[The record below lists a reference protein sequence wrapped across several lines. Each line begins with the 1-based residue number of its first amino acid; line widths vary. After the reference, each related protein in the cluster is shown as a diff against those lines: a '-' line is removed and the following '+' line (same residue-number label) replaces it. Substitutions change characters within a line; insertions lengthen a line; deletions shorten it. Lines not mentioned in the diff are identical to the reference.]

1 MFNKIIFNILEEQ
14 DFLKGR
20 KTKPLVDAIT
30 NRNPIT
36 FYYSGPKSPEKESV
50 KPGVRVRAE
59 AVALG
64 LSKKGNLIVRAFV
77 QPPSTS
83 KKGFTKTGWRTFMVN
98 RMSNLQ
104 IMNDETF
111 DNKRPGYK
119 EGEESKS
126 GPMSV
131 TYVTTDWGKT
141 PEVKPTQQITKSEP
155 EVKPQPTKQVLPQP
169 KTDDKPSVTPEERP
183 KDFVGD
189 IFKKLQTN
197 IKDVNGN
204 KIINTNDYLNAVKDL
219 YKLKQDEWVNSQKEV
234 GGNLNPGSGT
244 RRRFEISSNNELSNI
259 LSKNGITVSDETI
272 QTEPTQT
279 EPTQT
284 EPLQENINRIKSLM
298 LLLN

>member
-1 MFNKIIFNILEEQ
+1 MFDEVIFNILQEQ

-20 KTKPLVDAIT
+20 KTKPLVNAIT

-36 FYYSGPKSPEKESV
+36 FYYTGPKSPEKESV

-64 LSKKGNLIVRAFV
+64 LSKKGNLIIRAFV

-83 KKGFTKTGWRTFMVN
+83 KKGFQKTGWRTFMVN
-98 RMSNLQ
+98 RMSNIQ
-104 IMNDETF
+104 ILNDETF
-111 DNKRPGYK
+111 ENKRPGYK
-119 EGEESKS
+119 EGEESKR

-131 TYVTTDWGKT
+131 TYVTTDWTKT
-141 PEVKPTQQITKSEP
+141 PDVKQ
-155 EVKPQPTKQVLPQP
+155 PQEPTKQEPQVIQKPKTPKQPLPQP
-169 KTDDKPSVTPEERP
+169 KTDDKPSVTPEEQP
-183 KDFVGD
+183 KDLVGD
-189 IFKKLQTN
+189 VFKKLESS

-204 KIINTNDYLNAVKDL
+204 KVINTTDYQNAIKDL
-219 YKLKQDEWVNSQKEV
+219 YKLKQDEWVNSQREV

-244 RRRFEISSNNELSNI
+244 RRRFEITSNSELSNL
-259 LSKNGITVSDETI
+259 LSKNGIMVSDEI
-272 QTEPTQT
+272 PSEE

-284 EPLQENINRIKSLM
+284 EPLQENIMRIKSLM